1 MGTARN
7 LLDGHG
13 FTAPPGSPP
22 LSHFPPLFPLLLA
35 AIGWVTG
42 LDPLDVAGIV
52 NPLLLGATALLVAV
66 VVRRRSGSV
75 GLGVA
80 ASAAVVVAV
89 DLLVYFASALTE
101 PLFVVLVLGAMVS
114 LAAAVDRGG
123 RWPWVVAVAC
133 TAGACLTRYVGV
145 ALVVAEV
152 GVLLAT
158 GGGGRQAWRRAAAV
172 GGASVVP
179 LVVWLAAAGSG
190 NRPVVVH
197 LFDADYW
204 VSGAR
209 SLSRWVLP
217 PYVSW
222 PVRGVAT
229 AVVVGALTWSAVA
242 GRAPVAAAGR
252 RQDRPPDV
260 FGLLL
265 PAFAV
270 TYLAVLVVDRVLL
283 DATGRLDL
291 RFLAV
296 LHVVAVVGL
305 LPWLHRHL
313 TGRARPA
320 AAAAGLVLLAL
331 HGVQAASW
339 VADGLT
345 DTSVGRRGLTAAAW
359 EDSPVLAAVAALPPD
374 VTVYSNAPEAVF
386 LLTGR
391 AASPLPAHTD
401 YLSDRRRPEYEAER
415 AALADRLAAR
425 PGGGGVAAALRL
437 PPAAPGAGRRARRG
451 AGGGGRRGHPV
462 PPSSLSYAVAI
473 APDVRATALHRTRPG
488 RRAGRRGPRSTRPS
502 PLPVLRAP
510 RCPGPPPHPATPPPG
525 RAPVDRLD
533 RARPGVALLPVAGQH
548 QGDVG
553 QAVDEPVPSPGVAR
567 SARGVGAE
575 GGAGHDRAAV
585 DGPPG
590 VGPAQAADQRVG
602 QDPHH
607 RDASSGRTA
616 GNSPVTSGSPR
627 TAARPAIAAAAGSQS
642 PTTPTRR
649 ARPTSSTAPAACST
663 GGALGPRRSTS
674 RRG

>member
-1 MGTARN
+1 MAIDPVTIDSRNSTREGATARTVRGWTLAVPAVIGTVALLVVTRKGAYASPDSAFYVGTARN

-35 AIGWVTG
+35 GIGWVTG
-42 LDPLDVAGIV
+42 LDPLDVAGVV
-52 NPLLLGATALLVAV
+52 NPLLLGVTAVLVAV

-80 ASAAVVVAV
+80 ASTAVVVAV

-123 RWPWVVAVAC
+123 RGWWVAAVAC

-229 AVVVGALTWSAVA
+229 AVLIGALIVVAVT
-242 GRAPVAAAGR
+242 VGR
-252 RQDRPPDV
+252 RSRPASEPTDV

-283 DATGRLDL
+283 DASGRLDL

-296 LHVVAVVGL
+296 LHVVAVLGL
-305 LPWLHRHL
+305 LPWLHRNL

-320 AAAAGLVLLAL
+320 AVVAGFVLLTL

-339 VADGLT
+339 VGDGLT

-359 EDSPVLAAVAALPPD
+359 DDSPVLAAVAALPPAI
-374 VTVYSNAPEAVF
+374 TVYSNAPEAVF

-391 AASPLPAHTD
+391 AASPLPAHTG
-401 YLSDRRRPEYEAER
+401 YLSDRRRPDYEAER
-415 AALADRLAAR
+415 AALAERLSVDQAVVVWLR
-425 PGGGGVAAALRL
+425 PYASRQRLLVPVEDLGVE
-437 PPAAPGAGRRARRG
+437 
-451 AGGGGRRGHPV
+451 PV
-462 PPSSLSYAVAI
+462 AEDDVATLS
-473 APDVRATALHRTRPG
+473 
-488 RRAGRRGPRSTRPS
+488 GPR
-502 PLPVLRAP
+502 
-510 RCPGPPPHPATPPPG
+510 H
-525 RAPVDRLD
+525 
-533 RARPGVALLPVAGQH
+533 
-548 QGDVG
+548 
-553 QAVDEPVPSPGVAR
+553 
-567 SARGVGAE
+567 
-575 GGAGHDRAAV
+575 
-585 DGPPG
+585 
-590 VGPAQAADQRVG
+590 
-602 QDPHH
+602 
-607 RDASSGRTA
+607 
-616 GNSPVTSGSPR
+616 
-627 TAARPAIAAAAGSQS
+627 
-642 PTTPTRR
+642 
-649 ARPTSSTAPAACST
+649 
-663 GGALGPRRSTS
+663 
-674 RRG
+674 

>member
-1 MGTARN
+1 MAIDSRKYTQGGVAARTGRPRPPVLLALALPAVIGTVALLVVTRKGVYASPDSAFYVGTARN

-13 FTAPPGSPP
+13 FSAPPGSPP

-35 AIGWVTG
+35 GIGWVTG

-52 NPLLLGATALLVAV
+52 NPVLLGVTAVMVAV
-66 VVRRRSGSV
+66 VVHRRSGSA

-123 RWPWVVAVAC
+123 RGWWVAAVAG

-152 GVLLAT
+152 GVLLAV
-158 GGGGRQAWRRAAAV
+158 GGVGRQAWRRAALV

-179 LVVWLAAAGSG
+179 LVVWLAVAGRG

-197 LFDADYW
+197 LFDAEYW

-222 PVRGVAT
+222 PVRGLAT
-229 AVVVGALTWSAVA
+229 AVVVAALLV
-242 GRAPVAAAGR
+242 VAATVGGR
-252 RQDRPPDV
+252 SRRPPKPERPDV
-260 FGLLL
+260 LGLLL

-283 DATGRLDL
+283 DASGRLDL

-305 LPWLHRHL
+305 LPWLDRHL

-320 AAAAGLVLLAL
+320 AAATGLVLLTL
-331 HGVQAASW
+331 HGVQGASW
-339 VADGLT
+339 VTDGLT
-345 DTSVGRRGLTAAAW
+345 DTSVGRRGLTAAVW
-359 EDSPVLAAVAALPPD
+359 DDSPVLAAVAALPPD

-401 YLSDRRRPEYEAER
+401 YLSDRRRPEYAAER
-415 AALADRLAAR
+415 AALAGRLATDQTAVVWLR
-425 PGGGGVAAALRL
+425 PYAFRQRL
-437 PPAAPGAGRRARRG
+437 I
-451 AGGGGRRGHPV
+451 V
-462 PPSSLSYAVAI
+462 
-473 APDVRATALHRTRPG
+473 
-488 RRAGRRGPRSTRPS
+488 
-502 PLPVLRAP
+502 
-510 RCPGPPPHPATPPPG
+510 
-525 RAPVDRLD
+525 
-533 RARPGVALLPVAGQH
+533 PVAELG
-548 QGDVG
+548 VTPV
-553 QAVDEPVPSPGVAR
+553 VDDDMATLSRP
-567 SARGVGAE
+567 RG
-575 GGAGHDRAAV
+575 
-585 DGPPG
+585 
-590 VGPAQAADQRVG
+590 
-602 QDPHH
+602 
-607 RDASSGRTA
+607 
-616 GNSPVTSGSPR
+616 
-627 TAARPAIAAAAGSQS
+627 
-642 PTTPTRR
+642 
-649 ARPTSSTAPAACST
+649 
-663 GGALGPRRSTS
+663 
-674 RRG
+674 